1 MRRYHS
7 PDMIVW
13 NVAGEFHHTEMR
25 RTAMLDVDGAIK
37 ARAYEIWQAEGQ
49 VPGRD
54 LDYWLRAE
62 AEITSALSPVEK
74 RPRPAARNTTKV
86 KSKSK
91 ARA

>member
-1 MRRYHS
+1 
-7 PDMIVW
+7 
-13 NVAGEFHHTEMR
+13 
-25 RTAMLDVDGAIK
+25 MLDVDSAIK

-62 AEITSALSPVEK
+62 AEITSALTPAVR
-74 RPRPAARNTTKV
+74 RPMPAAKSATKT
-86 KSKSK
+86 KAKSK